1 LHQKNEF
8 QGDSGYHGSVLSF
21 ARNIMNRSCLRLL
34 LAFALVLSVPLSAIG
49 EPACSIAVPVHG
61 HCEIAIS
68 ELHPTQPSIGLMQVE
83 ERVIRMKH
91 GIDGVTYTSKRPVP
105 VVQGPDGSFYVTDG
119 HHLVSTLMRVGT
131 SKVMADIIGRF
142 DNPRTFWGEMQ
153 NRHWVYL
160 HDAKGNSIAPSA
172 LPKHF
177 SDLQDDPYR
186 ALAGYAESAGY
197 FHRSDVY
204 FAEFYW
210 ARYFGE
216 KMDWQPVDRLNLLA
230 ALHSAE
236 KLACLPEASKLP
248 GYAGPC
254 PAKH

>member
-1 LHQKNEF
+1 MHQKNEF
-8 QGDSGYHGSVLSF
+8 QGRSGYHGTLLSTV
-21 ARNIMNRSCLRLL
+21 RNTMSPFCLRLL
-34 LAFALVLSVPLSAIG
+34 FAFALSVPLSAIG
-49 EPACSIAVPVHG
+49 EPTCSVAVPVHQ

-68 ELHPTQPSIGLMQVE
+68 DLHPTQPSIGLMQVE

-91 GIDGVTYTSKRPVP
+91 DVDGVKYTSKRPVP

-119 HHLVSTLMRVGT
+119 HHLVSTLLRIGT
-131 SKVMADIIGRF
+131 SKVMANIIGRF
-142 DNPRTFWGEMQ
+142 DNPNTFWIEMQ
-153 NRHWVYL
+153 NRQWVYL
-160 HDAKGNSIAPSA
+160 YDAKGNSISPSA
-172 LPKHF
+172 LPKRF

-216 KMDWQPVDRLNLLA
+216 KMNWQPVNRLNLLA
-230 ALHSAE
+230 ALQSAE
-236 KLACLPEASKLP
+236 KLACLSEARELP

-254 PAKH
+254 PVTH